1 LNFSQLPRLRENQT
15 WPVDQGT
22 DVKRQAASLAVI
34 LKLIAEFSSKYYIRR
49 EWGLRRVRAFSH
61 KGRVDHRPA
70 HGAWSSELAKGGED
84 PKQYEQNLIHILLE
98 VSQSTSAPTLL
109 SVSARSCTTIC
120 DNRPEKRSAL
130 KRTVHLNAPS
140 LDYDLNKVRS
150 DTAAACKIIAPLP
163 CSVLSSGKE
172 RCHMAKDKQ
181 QKHSVAER
189 KAASAKMKR
198 KEFEKELAK
207 LQVELTRLQTWVQA
221 TGARIIVVF
230 EGRDTAGKG
239 GVISRI
245 TSRTSPRVYRHVALP
260 APSDREKT
268 QVYPQRYIA
277 HFPAAGEIIL
287 FDRSWYNRAGVE
299 RVMGFCTEQEAE
311 RFLLVTPAIER
322 EMVVQNGIIL
332 RKYFL
337 DISQDEQRRRFE
349 ARIKDPLKHWKLSPM
364 DIESVRRWWDYTA
377 AYQRMIEATHTPE
390 APWYIVPADDKRR
403 ARLNLIRHLL
413 DSIPYKKV
421 HADLPKIPKSQLRP
435 KGATESLGP
444 GVPIPSHY

>member
-1 LNFSQLPRLRENQT
+1 
-15 WPVDQGT
+15 
-22 DVKRQAASLAVI
+22 
-34 LKLIAEFSSKYYIRR
+34 
-49 EWGLRRVRAFSH
+49 
-61 KGRVDHRPA
+61 
-70 HGAWSSELAKGGED
+70 
-84 PKQYEQNLIHILLE
+84 
-98 VSQSTSAPTLL
+98 
-109 SVSARSCTTIC
+109 
-120 DNRPEKRSAL
+120 
-130 KRTVHLNAPS
+130 
-140 LDYDLNKVRS
+140 
-150 DTAAACKIIAPLP
+150 
-163 CSVLSSGKE
+163 
-172 RCHMAKDKQ
+172 MAKDKQ
-181 QKHSVAER
+181 QRHSVAER
-189 KAASAKMKR
+189 KAASTKMKR
-198 KEFEKELAK
+198 KEFEKELTK

-221 TGARIIVVF
+221 AGARIIVVF

-277 HFPAAGEIIL
+277 HFPAAGEIVL

-299 RVMGFCTEQEAE
+299 RVMGFCTEEESE

-322 EMVVQNGIIL
+322 EIVVQNGIIL

-337 DISQDEQRRRFE
+337 DIGQDEQQRRFK
-349 ARIKDPLKHWKLSPM
+349 ARINDPVKHWKLSPM

-390 APWYIVPADDKRR
+390 APWHIVPADDKRR

-421 HADLPKIPKSQLRP
+421 GIDLPKIPKAQPRP
-435 KGATESLGP
+435 EDATEGLSAGQRI
-444 GVPIPSHY
+444 PIHY

>member
-1 LNFSQLPRLRENQT
+1 MT
-15 WPVDQGT
+15 
-22 DVKRQAASLAVI
+22 K
-34 LKLIAEFSSKYYIRR
+34 
-49 EWGLRRVRAFSH
+49 H
-61 KGRVDHRPA
+61 
-70 HGAWSSELAKGGED
+70 
-84 PKQYEQNLIHILLE
+84 
-98 VSQSTSAPTLL
+98 
-109 SVSARSCTTIC
+109 
-120 DNRPEKRSAL
+120 
-130 KRTVHLNAPS
+130 
-140 LDYDLNKVRS
+140 
-150 DTAAACKIIAPLP
+150 
-163 CSVLSSGKE
+163 
-172 RCHMAKDKQ
+172 KQ
-181 QKHSVAER
+181 QKHDEE
-189 KAASAKMKR
+189 AASKKMRR

-207 LQVELTRLQTWVQA
+207 LQVELTRLQTWTQA

-245 TSRTSPRVYRHVALP
+245 TARTSPRVYRHVALP

-287 FDRSWYNRAGVE
+287 FDRSWYNRSGVE
-299 RVMGFCTEQEAE
+299 RVMGFCTEEEAK

-337 DISQDEQRRRFE
+337 DISQEEQRRRFE
-349 ARIKDPLKHWKLSPM
+349 ARIDDPVKHWKLSPM

-377 AYQRMIEATHTPE
+377 AYQEMIQATHTPE

-413 DSIPYKKV
+413 HSIPYKKV
-421 HADLPKIPKSQLRP
+421 DIDLPKEIPDSRPRP
-435 KGATESLGP
+435 KGATESLGA
-444 GVPIPSHY
+444 GEPIPRYY